1 MIVSQIPG
9 YPAEIQVPS
18 NILWNY
24 LLEVTQSSFISL
36 GHMNNFHQMEY
47 DKFKLPGFIFWLCQ
61 LSTVW
66 I

>member
-47 DKFKLPGFIFWLCQ
+47 DKFKLPGFIF
-61 LSTVW
+61 
-66 I
+66 